1 MVGQICPSGPTTGI
15 NCKTGGTE
23 NWCTNYNKFIAFVC
37 VYVCVRA
44 CVHACVRVCVC
55 VSLSPDRLTLA
66 YPV

>member
-1 MVGQICPSGPTTGI
+1 MVGQSGPTTGI

-44 CVHACVRVCVC
+44 CMRACVCVC
-55 VSLSPDRLTLA
+55 LSLSPDRLTLA